1 MSLTEIRVNALELH
15 SEVMGRLAT
24 EGAQAMI
31 KTKRVYDTVDG
42 EDGIRFLVDRLWP
55 RGIGKD
61 ESKVDTWLKDL
72 APSTELRKWFGHDP
86 TTWSEFSRRYFSE
99 LKTNPNGW
107 RPIVEAEKKGAVT
120 LLYGAND
127 QTHNNAVALRK
138 FLRAHLASAK

>member
-1 MSLTEIRVNALELH
+1 
-15 SEVMGRLAT
+15 MGRLAT

-31 KTKRVYDTVDG
+31 KVKRVYDTVDG

-61 ESKVDTWLKDL
+61 KSKVDTWLKDV
-72 APSTELRKWFGHDP
+72 APSTELRQWFGHDP
-86 TTWSEFSRRYFSE
+86 AKWNEFRRRYFSE

-107 RPIVEAEKKGAVT
+107 RLIVDAERKGAVT

-127 QTHNNAVALRK
+127 QTHNNTVALRE
-138 FLRAHLASAK
+138 FLIAHSASAK

>member
-1 MSLTEIRVNALELH
+1 
-15 SEVMGRLAT
+15 MGRLAT

-31 KTKRVYDTVDG
+31 KTKRAYDTVDG

-61 ESKVDTWLKDL
+61 KSKVDTWLKDV

-86 TTWSEFSRRYFSE
+86 TKWSEFSRRYFSE

-107 RPIVEAEKKGAVT
+107 RPIVEAEKKE
-120 LLYGAND
+120 
-127 QTHNNAVALRK
+127 R
-138 FLRAHLASAK
+138 

>member
-1 MSLTEIRVNALELH
+1 
-15 SEVMGRLAT
+15 MGRLAT
-24 EGAQAMI
+24 EGAQTMI
-31 KTKRVYDTVDG
+31 KTNRVYDTVDG

-61 ESKVDTWLKDL
+61 KSKVDTWLKDV
-72 APSTELRKWFGHDP
+72 APSTELRKWLGHDP
-86 TTWSEFSRRYFSE
+86 TKWSEFSRRYFSE

-107 RPIVEAEKKGAVT
+107 RPIVEAEEKGAVT

-127 QTHNNAVALRK
+127 QTHDNAVALRE